1 MIKSQLPVAQYLFVP
16 ISEVDFALQE
26 GEAKSL
32 EWSVVTKLSVK
43 AEILVG
49 GMF

>member
-1 MIKSQLPVAQYLFVP
+1 MISQLPVAQYLFVP

-26 GEAKSL
+26 GETKSL
-32 EWSVVTKLSVK
+32 EWRVVTKLSVK

-49 GMF
+49 GTF